1 MDPTKRAGI
10 NWELLGL
17 AEPIA
22 EPPISDGPTTGTT
35 PSNQIQVPQLGH
47 SVSTSKSPEVAAKD
61 SSQSDLLV
69 SWRISVTDEDFTET
83 RHEEV
88 AGNLRLINEEN
99 RNLGS
104 FGGCSSDAGAS
115 NCSFLS
121 IVPVQDMGHSDYIEW
136 ESSEMANDCVGTQ
149 ALHSHHPA
157 LRPQDNTNDDA
168 DVQTM
173 SDAMFAASITS
184 ASEDKGFLP
193 LDALRRIVTPT
204 AVQRLLGHAFP
215 HFKPKVINSWVS
227 SISGKPDEVKT
238 QPRRRKI
245 FAILILMEQVKLIED
260 FIKHNIDDSF
270 LPLEIKRN
278 SRHKPVIQ
286 LQRKDGTVLSCL
298 NHWRTK
304 HINNFVQ
311 CQETI
316 CTPFFKLPGDDVHY
330 YEITSK
336 TILPFEEYD
345 LVQIGGYGSVRKV
358 RIHHAHYS
366 RDNTS
371 KASHNLWSYNYTCFL
386 IPPQD
391 RAKILRHFAVKQLHL
406 ETHEEYAREVELFE
420 RLGVGSR
427 GPDPDHL
434 IQLQLTYKYGQS
446 YYLVFPWA
454 DGNLREFWSKTTAN
468 PDSKAETVWFLSQ
481 CLGLVRALRR
491 IHNLRTMSKEDNYV
505 AVSNDPNVL
514 LDNKHWGRHGDIK
527 PENILWF
534 KKYEESRRNFLV
546 ISDFGLTRFNT
557 ADSRSKVAYD
567 AVRGFS
573 GSYRPPDVDLKR
585 TISQRYDIWSLGC
598 VFLEFVSWFLVGH
611 DRTQKDFTD
620 ARIQEDGLH
629 TGSRI
634 LLEDKF
640 FNFNPS
646 KDDAPPTAD
655 VKTSVTDYT
664 MLVPDAKERW
674 ACSRIQPV
682 INELIRKSKRDAA
695 YATSGTYGV
704 SDPLRFPC
712 IAVES
717 PAVCDQPDKI
727 CQIVTDT
734 GEQEGK
740 IPSLPGTPDKSG
752 RRDRSLSLSPAAA
765 ISSREHKISQTQDRV
780 KRPPVK
786 PVGSSVQ
793 SSYFSRSA
801 TESASML
808 ASDRKSVSRSARLSS
823 FSTEDSTQSIMSVSE
838 AASSFASTPDTS
850 PFPSQSAEDCF
861 DVLEQNLVLRQ
872 KVACQGMS
880 SEETPMQW
888 RKEAIALT
896 DT

>member
-10 NWELLGL
+10 DRELLGI

-22 EPPISDGPTTGTT
+22 ESPISNGPTTGITS
-35 PSNQIQVPQLGH
+35 SNQIQAPQLGH
-47 SVSTSKSPEVAAKD
+47 SVSTSKNSEVGTKD
-61 SSQSDLLV
+61 ASQSDLLF

-88 AGNLRLINEEN
+88 AGNLPLINEGN

-136 ESSEMANDCVGTQ
+136 ESSEMANDCIGTQ

-227 SISGKPDEVKT
+227 SISGKPDEVKA
-238 QPRRRKI
+238 QPQRRKI

-260 FIKHNIDDSF
+260 FIKHDIDDSF

-278 SRHKPVIQ
+278 LRHKPVIQ
-286 LQRKDGTVLSCL
+286 LQKKD
-298 NHWRTK
+298 
-304 HINNFVQ
+304 
-311 CQETI
+311 
-316 CTPFFKLPGDDVHY
+316 
-330 YEITSK
+330 
-336 TILPFEEYD
+336 
-345 LVQIGGYGSVRKV
+345 
-358 RIHHAHYS
+358 
-366 RDNTS
+366 
-371 KASHNLWSYNYTCFL
+371 
-386 IPPQD
+386 
-391 RAKILRHFAVKQLHL
+391 
-406 ETHEEYAREVELFE
+406 
-420 RLGVGSR
+420 
-427 GPDPDHL
+427 
-434 IQLQLTYKYGQS
+434 
-446 YYLVFPWA
+446 
-454 DGNLREFWSKTTAN
+454 
-468 PDSKAETVWFLSQ
+468 
-481 CLGLVRALRR
+481 GLVRALRR
-491 IHNLRTMSKEDNYV
+491 IHNLRTMSKEDNYAPV
-505 AVSNDPNVL
+505 PNDPNVL

-567 AVRGFS
+567 AVKGFS

-620 ARIQEDGLH
+620 SRLQEDGSH

-646 KDDAPPTAD
+646 KDDGPSTAD
-655 VKTSVTDYT
+655 VKTSVTDVSSPNEAVAL
-664 MLVPDAKERW
+664 LVMYAYRG
-674 ACSRIQPV
+674 
-682 INELIRKSKRDAA
+682 LTKS
-695 YATSGTYGV
+695 
-704 SDPLRFPC
+704 C
-712 IAVES
+712 
-717 PAVCDQPDKI
+717 
-727 CQIVTDT
+727 
-734 GEQEGK
+734 
-740 IPSLPGTPDKSG
+740 
-752 RRDRSLSLSPAAA
+752 
-765 ISSREHKISQTQDRV
+765 
-780 KRPPVK
+780 
-786 PVGSSVQ
+786 
-793 SSYFSRSA
+793 
-801 TESASML
+801 
-808 ASDRKSVSRSARLSS
+808 
-823 FSTEDSTQSIMSVSE
+823 
-838 AASSFASTPDTS
+838 
-850 PFPSQSAEDCF
+850 
-861 DVLEQNLVLRQ
+861 
-872 KVACQGMS
+872 
-880 SEETPMQW
+880 
-888 RKEAIALT
+888 
-896 DT
+896 